1 MFIVYWTII
10 GFKDR
15 KIEQNVTKGIVTQNI
30 FNVEIL
36 EEFSIVIVI
45 STEDA
50 TSVAIKVMSQV

>member
-15 KIEQNVTKGIVTQNI
+15 KIAQNVTKGIVTQNI
-30 FNVEIL
+30 FNVQIL

-45 STEDA
+45 STENA
-50 TSVAIKVMSQV
+50 TSIVISLIPR

>member
-15 KIEQNVTKGIVTQNI
+15 KIAQNVTKGIVTQNI

-50 TSVAIKVMSQV
+50 TSVAIKVVS

>member
-10 GFKDR
+10 DFKNR
-15 KIEQNVTKGIVTQNI
+15 KIAQNVTKGIVTQNI

-50 TSVAIKVMSQV
+50 TSVPIKIIS

>member
-15 KIEQNVTKGIVTQNI
+15 KIAQNVTKGIVTQNI
-30 FNVEIL
+30 FDVQIL

-45 STEDA
+45 STENA
-50 TSVAIKVMSQV
+50 TSVVISLIPR

>member
-10 GFKDR
+10 DFKNR
-15 KIEQNVTKGIVTQNI
+15 KIAQNVTKDIVTQNI

-50 TSVAIKVMSQV
+50 TSVPIKIMS

>member
-15 KIEQNVTKGIVTQNI
+15 KIAQNVTKGIVTQNI
-30 FNVEIL
+30 FNVQIL

-45 STEDA
+45 STENA
-50 TSVAIKVMSQV
+50 TSVVITLIPR

>member
-10 GFKDR
+10 DFKNR
-15 KIEQNVTKGIVTQNI
+15 KIAQNVTKGIVTQNI

-36 EEFSIVIVI
+36 EEFSIVMVI

-50 TSVAIKVMSQV
+50 ISVAIKIMS

>member
-15 KIEQNVTKGIVTQNI
+15 KIAQNVTKGIVTQNI

-36 EEFSIVIVI
+36 EEFSFLIVI

-50 TSVAIKVMSQV
+50 TSVAVKVMS

>member
-1 MFIVYWTII
+1 
-10 GFKDR
+10 
-15 KIEQNVTKGIVTQNI
+15 VTKGIVTQNI

>member
-15 KIEQNVTKGIVTQNI
+15 KIAQNVTKGIVTQNI

-36 EEFSIVIVI
+36 EEFFIVIVI
-45 STEDA
+45 SNEDA
-50 TSVAIKVMSQV
+50 TSVAIKVMS

>member
-15 KIEQNVTKGIVTQNI
+15 KIAQNVTKGIVTQNI

-50 TSVAIKVMSQV
+50 TSVAIKVMS

>member
-10 GFKDR
+10 DFKNR
-15 KIEQNVTKGIVTQNI
+15 KIAQNVTKGIVTQNI
-30 FNVEIL
+30 FNVKIL

-50 TSVAIKVMSQV
+50 TSVAIKIMS

>member
-15 KIEQNVTKGIVTQNI
+15 KIAQNVTKGIVTQNI

-45 STEDA
+45 SNEDA
-50 TSVAIKVMSQV
+50 TSVAIKVMS

>member
-10 GFKDR
+10 DFKNR
-15 KIEQNVTKGIVTQNI
+15 KIAQNVTKGIVTQNI

-45 STEDA
+45 SIEDA
-50 TSVAIKVMSQV
+50 TSVPIKIIS

>member
-15 KIEQNVTKGIVTQNI
+15 KIAQNVAKGIVTQNI
-30 FNVEIL
+30 FNVQIL

-45 STEDA
+45 STENA
-50 TSVAIKVMSQV
+50 TSVVISLIPR

>member
-15 KIEQNVTKGIVTQNI
+15 KIAQNVTKGIVTQNI
-30 FNVEIL
+30 FNVQIL

-45 STEDA
+45 STENA
-50 TSVAIKVMSQV
+50 TSVVISLIPR

>member
-15 KIEQNVTKGIVTQNI
+15 KIAQNETKGIVTQNI
-30 FNVEIL
+30 FNVQIL

-45 STEDA
+45 STENA
-50 TSVAIKVMSQV
+50 TSVVITLIPR

>member
-15 KIEQNVTKGIVTQNI
+15 KIAQNVTKGIVTQNI
-30 FNVEIL
+30 FNLQIL

-45 STEDA
+45 STENA
-50 TSVAIKVMSQV
+50 TSVVISLIPR